1 MSRKKKVEEPVVEVD
16 NQDVPESEVPEEV
29 IEEKVV
35 EKVLTVKDIGVR
47 IDKLESNMVTILTSF
62 REDIESLKAKV
73 EYLDRYNPAR
83 G

>member
-1 MSRKKKVEEPVVEVD
+1 MARKKKVEEPVVEVD

-29 IEEKVV
+29 V
-35 EKVLTVKDIGVR
+35 KVLTVKDIGVR

>member
-29 IEEKVV
+29 V
-35 EKVLTVKDIGVR
+35 KVLTVKDIGVR